1 MHKREDTLLK
11 RQRGKDGGIHANF
24 LLTSI
29 EHRGILQASNTEVSA
44 DKGGNDMEKNGLA
57 GSTALLVLSLL
68 RDGDK
73 YGYEMISQLAL
84 RSEGV
89 FELKEGTLYPV
100 LHQLEREGS
109 LQSYQAES
117 AAGRSRR
124 YYRLT
129 EKGLRVLE
137 AQEAEFR
144 RVAGAVEQVLRYNAV

>member
-1 MHKREDTLLK
+1 
-11 RQRGKDGGIHANF
+11 
-24 LLTSI
+24 
-29 EHRGILQASNTEVSA
+29 
-44 DKGGNDMEKNGLA
+44 MEKNGLA
-57 GSTALLVLSLL
+57 GSTSLLVLSLL

-109 LQSYQAES
+109 LESYSAQAPTC
-117 AAGRSRR
+117 RSRK

-129 EKGLRVLE
+129 PKGLRVLE
-137 AQEAEFR
+137 AQEAEYR
-144 RVAGAVEQVLRYNAV
+144 KITGAVEQVLRRSLVQG

>member
-1 MHKREDTLLK
+1 
-11 RQRGKDGGIHANF
+11 
-24 LLTSI
+24 
-29 EHRGILQASNTEVSA
+29 
-44 DKGGNDMEKNGLA
+44 MEKNGLA
-57 GSTALLVLSLL
+57 GSTSLLVLSLL

-109 LQSYQAES
+109 LESYAAQAAS
-117 AAGRSRR
+117 GRARK

-129 EKGLRVLE
+129 PKGLRVLE
-137 AQEAEFR
+137 AQEQEFR
-144 RVAGAVEQVLRYNAV
+144 RVAGAVEQVLRRSAAQA

>member
-1 MHKREDTLLK
+1 
-11 RQRGKDGGIHANF
+11 
-24 LLTSI
+24 
-29 EHRGILQASNTEVSA
+29 
-44 DKGGNDMEKNGLA
+44 MEKNGLA
-57 GSTALLVLSLL
+57 GSTSLLVLGLL

-109 LQSYQAES
+109 LESYSAQAAS
-117 AAGRSRR
+117 GRTRK

-129 EKGLRVLE
+129 PKGVRTLE
-137 AQEAEFR
+137 QQEAEYR
-144 RVAGAVEQVLRYNAV
+144 RITGAVEQVLRQSRVMA

>member
-1 MHKREDTLLK
+1 
-11 RQRGKDGGIHANF
+11 
-24 LLTSI
+24 
-29 EHRGILQASNTEVSA
+29 
-44 DKGGNDMEKNGLA
+44 MEKNGLA
-57 GSTALLVLSLL
+57 GSTSLLVLSLL

-109 LQSYQAES
+109 LESYSAQAAS
-117 AAGRSRR
+117 GRTRK

-129 EKGLRVLE
+129 PKGLKVLE
-137 AQEAEFR
+137 AQEQEFQ
-144 RVAGAVEQVLRYNAV
+144 RVAGAVEQVLRHSRVMA

>member
-1 MHKREDTLLK
+1 M
-11 RQRGKDGGIHANF
+11 
-24 LLTSI
+24 
-29 EHRGILQASNTEVSA
+29 
-44 DKGGNDMEKNGLA
+44 KNKYVIGAL
-57 GSTALLVLSLL
+57 LLVLGLL

-109 LQSYQAES
+109 LESYSAQAAS
-117 AAGRSRR
+117 GRTRK

-129 EKGLRVLE
+129 PKGVRTLE
-137 AQEAEFR
+137 QQEAEYR
-144 RVAGAVEQVLRYNAV
+144 RITGAVEQVLRQSRVMA

>member
-1 MHKREDTLLK
+1 
-11 RQRGKDGGIHANF
+11 
-24 LLTSI
+24 
-29 EHRGILQASNTEVSA
+29 
-44 DKGGNDMEKNGLA
+44 MEKNGLA

-109 LQSYQAES
+109 LESYSAQAPT
-117 AAGRSRR
+117 GRSRK

-129 EKGLRVLE
+129 PKGLRVLE
-137 AQEAEFR
+137 AQEAEYR
-144 RVAGAVEQVLRYNAV
+144 KVTGAVEQVLRRSLVQG